1 MKDRMITLLGAL
13 AALYVFIALFIHPQ
27 ASDFIDHSRPT
38 SEDQGVLGLKSL
50 HSWLQKSNVPTYR
63 LRRRYS
69 NLGKL
74 PGLRKSGNLMIISLP
89 QFSPVRDKELHQL
102 RRWVARGNDLL
113 ILTASSDAQLL
124 EPESPYQFS
133 TNDLLEE
140 FGFRLHYKP
149 LEKAEVEENRS
160 LAKLGDMAK
169 DANKD
174 KAVVLRPIGANPLTA
189 GVKKVSVK
197 TRRFFAPV
205 YTLTAAP
212 FNRASMALLKDK
224 KGNDAAFWEIR
235 HHHSRIWISRFG
247 FLFSN
252 SQLAEADNARL
263 AANIVS
269 ASLSR
274 GGSVIFDDMHQGS
287 TELYDEQAFYADSR
301 LHASAWFVFAFWL
314 LYVVGHT
321 NRIAP
326 LARRKAPAKVSDFVH
341 AMANL
346 FARRLSRVASAK
358 LLFSHFFD
366 WIRLRY
372 SLPTNGQ
379 PVWQLLERTE
389 RIDKHDLARLKQNFL
404 DVQNNKKVDLMKLV
418 NRMQKI
424 RSTLS

>member
-13 AALYVFIALFIHPQ
+13 AALYVFVALFIHPQ

-50 HSWLQKSNVPTYR
+50 HTWLRQSNVPTYR
-63 LRRRYS
+63 LRRRYGD
-69 NLGKL
+69 LGKL
-74 PGLRKSGNLMIISLP
+74 PGLKRSGNLMIISLP
-89 QFSPVRDKELHQL
+89 QVNPVRDEELHQL
-102 RRWVARGNDLL
+102 RKWVARGNNLL
-113 ILTASSDAQLL
+113 LLTAASDAQLL
-124 EPESPYQFS
+124 EPDSPYQFY
-133 TNDLLEE
+133 TNDLLHE

-149 LEKAEVEENRS
+149 LEKDEVEKNKS
-160 LAKLGDMAK
+160 LANLGDMAK
-169 DANKD
+169 NRDKD
-174 KAVVLRPIGANPLTA
+174 KVVDLRPLGTNPLTA
-189 GVKKVSVK
+189 GINKVSVK
-197 TRRFFAPV
+197 TRQFFAPV
-205 YTLTAAP
+205 YRLTAAP
-212 FNRASMALLKDK
+212 YNRASMALLKDK
-224 KGNDAAFWEIR
+224 RGNDAAFWEIR
-235 HHHSRIWISRFG
+235 HRHSRIWVSRFA

-274 GGSVIFDDMHQGS
+274 GGRVIFDDMHQGS

-326 LARRKAPAKVSDFVH
+326 LMQRKAPAKVSDFVH

-389 RIDKHDLARLKQNFL
+389 RIDKHDLIKLKQNFL